1 MTETTQQLAR
11 KLADHPRFRW
21 MSGMR
26 VLLTSPFGTVTPHRL
41 YMGSSDCLCAQGEG
55 DKGGYIAGFGL
66 IDVRNY
72 GATLDL
78 DDPATVGCVEAQ
90 VRALAPRRRF
100 VLYESNSRWIL
111 QLQSLECVVLWAT
124 GSTTRGAVW
133 AAAFLDVALMDFVA
147 SPEVLAKSVSDK

>member
-21 MSGMR
+21 LRGTRGLRWAPGHMDHLREEFSSNGETDDR
-26 VLLTSPFGTVTPHRL
+26 PALFGSVP
-41 YMGSSDCLCAQGEG
+41 
-55 DKGGYIAGFGL
+55 
-66 IDVRNY
+66 
-72 GATLDL
+72 DL
-78 DDPATVGCVEAQ
+78 DDPATIGCVEAQ

-100 VLYESNSRWIL
+100 VLYEPDGRWIL

-147 SPEVLAKSVSDK
+147 SPDVLAKSASGK